1 MGVGTPKSRLLGF
14 YCQNDTSEEEEE
26 EEEDTCS
33 KARSKAQEEG
43 APCSKAHLLRALR
56 LK

>member
-14 YCQNDTSEEEEE
+14 YSQNDTSEEE